1 MPVAIYKTTRPKSTG
16 IQVVLDAKQPSKI
29 LNTGDLLAPASL
41 LSDRSNYPCKGDNIM
56 TTSVIIAVTLFL
68 ITVVIIYLRNSIRNL
83 AKSKSQTP
91 AQYLW
96 KLKQITGKSEYEL
109 FLIAAE
115 EKGWP
120 EYHVERH
127 FRRYLEDEVLPEYVK
142 DFLEDG
148 QEYIDNYR
156 SKRGNIFQKRV
167 LIFYSFFGLVIIG
180 GSFITGLYIFP
191 KISPFDQSYR
201 VSKSNPARPHIHR
214 AGLYAQDR
222 EYEKACLELKRACEL
237 GECEY
242 YNRKIN
248 EGICQ

>member
-1 MPVAIYKTTRPKSTG
+1 
-16 IQVVLDAKQPSKI
+16 
-29 LNTGDLLAPASL
+29 
-41 LSDRSNYPCKGDNIM
+41 M
-56 TTSVIIAVTLFL
+56 TTSVIITVTIFL
-68 ITVVIIYLRNSIRNL
+68 ITVVIIYLRYSIRNL
-83 AKSKSQTP
+83 AKNKSQTP
-91 AQYLW
+91 TQTLW

-109 FLIAAE
+109 FHIAAE

-120 EYHVERH
+120 KDQVERN
-127 FRRYLEDEVLPEYVK
+127 FRRYLEDEFLPSYVK

-180 GSFITGLYIFP
+180 GSLIVGLYIFP
-191 KISPFDQSYR
+191 RIWPFGSYYR
-201 VSKSNPARPHIHR
+201 VTISKAARPHLHR
-214 AGLYAQDR
+214 AQLFAQNN

-242 YNRKIN
+242 YNSKIN